1 LIVPPLL
8 SSLIYFLVPRFYVYL
23 NNDPLV
29 MEQGIPYLQV
39 RVLAMVCVG
48 INFSFRG
55 YWNAVDKSIMY
66 MGTLIVMHLS
76 NIVLN
81 YILIFGKFGAPA
93 LGVTGAGIAS
103 ALSTLVGVICYFYL
117 GFRHARPNGF
127 LKARPSKEEFSTLVR
142 LSLPSGIQ
150 QLFFASG
157 FTALYWI
164 IGKVGTVEL
173 AAANV
178 LINITLIAILPGI
191 GLGLATATLVGQAL
205 GRQSPEEAASWGW
218 DGVKVGLAG
227 LALLGLPMWLYPGLM
242 LGGFQLEPETMNVAR
257 LPLRLVGF
265 TIALE
270 ATSLVL
276 SNALLGAGDAKRVMM
291 VSVVAQWL
299 VFLPLAY
306 VVGPYFGWGL
316 LAIWILQTIYRGL
329 QGLVFCYIW
338 QRRAWTAIK
347 V

>member
-1 LIVPPLL
+1 MQSGRFRRILLLALPIIGGMVSQNVLNIVDTLMVARLGTEALAAVGLGGFATFMCQSLILGISAGVQATASRRKGEGKFERLAVSVNAAILLVLIVAPLL

-117 GFRHARPNGF
+117 GFRHARPIGF

-218 DGVKVGLAG
+218 DGVKVGLVG
-227 LALLGLPMWLYPGLM
+227 LALLGLPMWLFPDLI
-242 LGGFQLEPETMNVAR
+242 LGCFQLEP
-257 LPLRLVGF
+257 
-265 TIALE
+265 
-270 ATSLVL
+270 
-276 SNALLGAGDAKRVMM
+276 
-291 VSVVAQWL
+291 
-299 VFLPLAY
+299 
-306 VVGPYFGWGL
+306 
-316 LAIWILQTIYRGL
+316 
-329 QGLVFCYIW
+329 
-338 QRRAWTAIK
+338 
-347 V
+347 